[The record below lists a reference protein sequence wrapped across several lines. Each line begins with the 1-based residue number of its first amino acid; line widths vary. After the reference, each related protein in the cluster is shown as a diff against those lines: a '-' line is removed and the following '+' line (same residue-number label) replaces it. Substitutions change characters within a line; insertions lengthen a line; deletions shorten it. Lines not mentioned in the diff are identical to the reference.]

1 MLPPQVLKLFADY
14 EPTAQWRIG
23 LDMLA
28 SSGANLR
35 GNENGLHV
43 PDGVYYTGPGRSA
56 GYAVF
61 NLGVDY
67 KPRSDLKFFVQIANL
82 FNTRYTTGGQLG
94 ANGFTASG
102 SYIARGLPQN
112 ANGDYPVSRAS
123 LMSPG
128 APRAAWVGLRYTF
141 GG

>member
-1 MLPPQVLKLFADY
+1 V
-14 EPTAQWRIG
+14 
-23 LDMLA
+23 A

-43 PDGVYYTGPGRSA
+43 ADGLYYTGPGRSA
-56 GYAVF
+56 GYAVV

-67 KPRSDLKFFVQIANL
+67 KPRPGLKFFVQIANL
-82 FNTRYTTGGQLG
+82 FNTRYASGGQLG
-94 ANGFTASG
+94 TNGFTAAG
-102 SYIARGLPQN
+102 AYLARGLPQN

-128 APRAAWVGLRYTF
+128 APRAAWVGVRYTF
-141 GG
+141 GT